1 MDDLFDFSKEY
12 GIVLEGGGAKG
23 AYQIG
28 VWKAFLEC
36 EVKIKGVSG
45 VSVGALNGALICMGN
60 YEEAE
65 TLWSEISYSDV
76 MKVNDEQMDK
86 VVKGQLKELD
96 IKELT
101 KNTAEI
107 IAEGGIDVTPL
118 KKLISRSIDE
128 DKIKNS
134 DIEFIM
140 GTFSLTEL
148 KELEISAREADRNY
162 IKDYLLASSYLPGF
176 RNEKLH
182 GKKYLDGGMF
192 NNVPLN
198 MLINRGYKNII
209 VVRIYGIGMEKH
221 VKIPEDVNVIEI
233 APRVD
238 LGGILEFDN
247 VKCRRNMMIGYFDA
261 LRILRSLKGKV
272 YYMDAKLSDEECLE
286 KLIQVKDVVK
296 MAFLEFYKQDYTKIH
311 IYTRV
316 FLEVVCPSLA
326 VQLKL
331 NKDWTYQELYISLLE
346 LCAKTLRIAKYK
358 IYTEEELNQL
368 VKAKYSQST
377 SLGKQ
382 YPIFVQLVLKMI
394 TI

>member
-1 MDDLFDFSKEY
+1 MEKLFDLSKEY

-36 EVKIKGVSG
+36 KVKIKAVSG

-65 TLWSEISYSDV
+65 ALWREISYSTV
-76 MKVNDEQMDK
+76 MKVDDEQMDK
-86 VVKGQLKELD
+86 LVKRQLKEID

-107 IAEGGIDVTPL
+107 IAEGGIDITPL
-118 KKLISRSIDE
+118 KELISAWVDE

-148 KELEISAREADRNY
+148 KEIEISAREADKNY
-162 IKDYLLASSYLPGF
+162 IKDYLLASAYLPGF

-221 VKIPEDVNVIEI
+221 VKIPKDVNVIQI

-247 VKCRRNMMIGYFDA
+247 VKCRRNIMIGYLDA
-261 LRILRSLKGKV
+261 LRVLRSLKGKV
-272 YYMDAKLSDEECLE
+272 YYVDAMLTDEECLE

-296 MAFLEFYKQDYTKIH
+296 MAFLEFYKQDFTKSH
-311 IYTRV
+311 IYTRI
-316 FLEVVCPSLA
+316 FLEVVCPNLA
-326 VQLKL
+326 VKLKL

-346 LCAKTLRIAKYK
+346 LCAKTLRIPKYK
-358 IYTEEELNQL
+358 IYTEEELCDL
-368 VKAKYSQST
+368 VKEKYSQLT
-377 SLGKQ
+377 SFGKQ
-382 YPIFVQLVLKMI
+382 YPMFVQLVLKMI
-394 TI
+394 TL

>member
-1 MDDLFDFSKEY
+1 MENSFDFDKEY

-36 EVKIKGVSG
+36 KVKIKAVSG
-45 VSVGALNGALICMGN
+45 VSVGALNGALICMGD

-65 TLWSEISYSDV
+65 TLWREISYSTV
-76 MKVNDEQMDK
+76 MKVDDAQMDK
-86 VVKGQLKELD
+86 LMKGQLKEID

-118 KKLISRSIDE
+118 KELINAWVDE

-134 DIEFIM
+134 DIDFIM

-148 KELEISAREADRNY
+148 KEIEISAREADRDY
-162 IKDYLLASSYLPGF
+162 IKDYLLASAYLPGF

-198 MLINRGYKNII
+198 MLINRGYKDII

-221 VKIPEDVNVIEI
+221 VKIPKEVNVIQI

-247 VKCRRNMMIGYFDA
+247 AKCRRNMTIGYFDA
-261 LRILRSLKGKV
+261 LRVLRSLKGKV
-272 YYMDAKLSDEECLE
+272 YYIEAALSDEECLE
-286 KLIQVKDVVK
+286 KLIQVKGVVK
-296 MAFLEFYKQDYTKIH
+296 MAFLEFYKQDYTKSH
-311 IYTRV
+311 IYTRT
-316 FLEVVCPSLA
+316 FLEIVCPNLA
-326 VQLKL
+326 VKLKL

-346 LCAKTLRIAKYK
+346 LCAKTLRIQKYK
-358 IYTEEELNQL
+358 IYTEEELCQK
-368 VKAKYSQST
+368 VKEKYSQIT
-377 SLGKQ
+377 SFSKQ
-382 YPIFVQLVLKMI
+382 YPMFVQLVLKLI